1 MSSQVKQDPDT
12 PSIKGDPDVKDS
24 PMTGISEEDL
34 YEDAGD
40 LDFSNAAQSVWL
52 SRIPRSLW
60 ENWNNIDEDEEVEI
74 GTIRIEGKPNDTK
87 RVSNSSRYCFFLQ

>member
-1 MSSQVKQDPDT
+1 MSSQVKRDPEE
-12 PSIKGDPDVKDS
+12 PSIKADPDVKGS
-24 PMTGISEEDL
+24 PMTRFSEEDL
-34 YEDAGD
+34 YEDTGD

-52 SRIPRSLW
+52 SRIPRTLW

-87 RVSNSSRYCFFLQ
+87 RVRSGCFFL